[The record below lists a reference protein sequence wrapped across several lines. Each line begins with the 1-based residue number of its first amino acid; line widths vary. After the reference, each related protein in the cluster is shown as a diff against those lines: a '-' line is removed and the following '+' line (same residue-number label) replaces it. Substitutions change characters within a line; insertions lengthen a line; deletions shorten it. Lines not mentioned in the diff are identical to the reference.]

1 MNTLEVSTVV
11 YVPPEEAFE
20 FLVDFPR
27 YARYSEYLEQVEQH
41 GTGEQGTQYDL
52 TFSWWKLSYTA
63 RSEVT
68 AVDRPERIDWRLV
81 RHLDASGHWRVT
93 AEPEATADGRPA
105 SRVWFSVQF
114 RPGSADEDAIELP
127 SLVSLSWVI
136 DKVKPKIREE
146 AERVIRRVVADLEGE
161 EREVT
166 LDVHSVP
173 GSGDSTN

>member
-27 YARYSEYLEQVEQH
+27 YARYSEYLETVEQH

-81 RHLDASGHWRVT
+81 RHLDAAGSWRVT
-93 AEPEATADGRPA
+93 PEPDATAGQPA
-105 SRVWFSVQF
+105 SRVWFNVQF

-127 SLVSLSWVI
+127 SFVSLSWVI

-146 AERVIRRVVADLEGE
+146 AERVVRRVVADLEGE
-161 EREVT
+161 EREVS
-166 LDVHSVP
+166 LDVHNIP
-173 GSGDSTN
+173 GTASE

>member
-27 YARYSEYLEQVEQH
+27 YARYSEYLETVEQH

-68 AVDRPERIDWRLV
+68 AVERPERIDWRLV

-93 AEPEATADGRPA
+93 AEPEATSDDQPA

-146 AERVIRRVVADLEGE
+146 AERVVRRVVADLEGE

-166 LDVHSVP
+166 LDVHNVP
-173 GSGDSTN
+173 GSGSE